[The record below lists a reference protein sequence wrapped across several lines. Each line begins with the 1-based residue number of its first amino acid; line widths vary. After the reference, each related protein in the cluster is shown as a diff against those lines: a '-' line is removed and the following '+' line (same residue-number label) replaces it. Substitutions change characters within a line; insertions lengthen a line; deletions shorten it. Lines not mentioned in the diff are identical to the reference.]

1 MDRLTAS
8 RRELLLGVGTI
19 GISSIGAGIGTY
31 AALSD
36 NEQTTAIMTAGGLN
50 LRVHHE
56 SNYNG
61 ESSNIATGGTV
72 DGEPGVLFDLP
83 DVKPGDSGR
92 SQFCFEIK
100 TNPAY
105 LWVCGSLQRNAE
117 AGLTEPERKAESS
130 AEYEKGELADAIRV
144 KLKYADAAGNAA
156 ETITKGSLR
165 TVLARL
171 SEGVPLDAEGRGNI
185 TAGSQQRFEP
195 SSDDKSFVEPCLVF
209 EWTIPKSVG
218 NEIQTDRVEF
228 GLTFYA
234 QQARHSDG
242 IENPCDDRDT
252 NNGNDDS
259 NDNTTRKAIS
269 FVAFCVDE
277 GELSPEDMDVSV
289 VETNEDGEP
298 LAVDWESKTR
308 IDRVVLKSR
317 GGPMAIENFPG
328 GTTGRTAVGA
338 GSERVDRQNHS
349 NPCPNS
355 TESQKFEFDSDQ
367 KTFVPE

>member
-8 RRELLLGVGTI
+8 RRELLLGIGTI
-19 GISSIGAGIGTY
+19 GISSIGASIGTY

-36 NEQTTAIMTAGGLN
+36 SEQNSAIMTAGGLN

-92 SQFCFEIK
+92 SRFCFEIE

-105 LWVCGSLQRNAE
+105 LWACGSLQRNAE
-117 AGLTEPERKAESS
+117 AGLTEQERTVEGSAES
-130 AEYEKGELADAIRV
+130 ETGELADAIRV
-144 KLKYADAAGNAA
+144 KLKYADAAGNTS
-156 ETITKGSLR
+156 ETITEGSLR
-165 TVLARL
+165 TILTQL
-171 SEGVPLDAEGRGNI
+171 SEGLPLDATGRGNI
-185 TAGSQQRFEP
+185 TAGSQQAFEP
-195 SSDDKSFVEPCLVF
+195 STDDKPSVEPCLVF
-209 EWTIPKSVG
+209 EWMIPKSVG
-218 NEIQTDRVEF
+218 NEIQNDRVEF
-228 GLTFYA
+228 GFTFYA

-242 IENPCDDRDT
+242 TENPCDDRDT

-259 NDNTTRKAIS
+259 DDNETRKAIS

-277 GELSPEDMDVSV
+277 GEQSPEKVDVSIA
-289 VETNEDGEP
+289 ETNEDGEP
-298 LAVDWESKTR
+298 LAVNWESKTR
-308 IDRVVLKSR
+308 INRIVLKSG
-317 GGPMAIENFPG
+317 GGPLAIENFPG
-328 GTTGRTAVGA
+328 GTTGRAAVGA
-338 GSERVDRQNHS
+338 GSERVNGQTPS

-355 TESQKFEFDSDQ
+355 TERRKFEFDSDQ